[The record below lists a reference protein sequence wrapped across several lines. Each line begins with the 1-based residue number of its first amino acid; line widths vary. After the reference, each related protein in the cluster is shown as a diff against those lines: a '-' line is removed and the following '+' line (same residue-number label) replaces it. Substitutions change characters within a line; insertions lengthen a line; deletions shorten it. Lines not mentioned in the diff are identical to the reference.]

1 MISSERTVIDMAGG
15 TWTDQ
20 NKVRPGVY
28 IRFHTGSNAGLT
40 VGERGVVTICEP
52 LSWGPVG
59 EVMTIES
66 GANMVP
72 FTGYDITHEK
82 NRFLREIFR
91 GTNRTS
97 APTLLY
103 LYRPTAASSAKA
115 TVTTGV
121 LTATAKYVGARGN
134 DITIVV
140 TEDADSE
147 ADEFYVSTVVGG
159 EIVDQQHAAVVADL
173 VANDWVDWSG
183 TGALTATVGAPLIG
197 GADGTVAASAYSTY
211 LEAIEPYKFDVI
223 IYDGTD
229 STVQD
234 AMVGFVNRLADENGQ
249 YTQLV
254 AANLTNPDS
263 RFVINVMSGVTLA
276 DGTVLTPQQVTW
288 WAGGATA
295 GAAYN
300 ESLTYATYPT
310 AVAVSPLLTNNQTIT
325 ALSAGQF
332 ILVADFDEVHV
343 EQDINSLVT
352 YTTDIGEVYHKNRVI
367 RLCNTI
373 ANDIYQQFSQNYIG
387 IVNNNEAGR
396 ARFQAAI
403 VGYLLQIQANEGIQN
418 FSADDVEVLPG
429 NDIDSIVVNVA
440 IQVVDSVEKI
450 YMTVTV
456 S

>member
-1 MISSERTVIDMAGG
+1 MAGG
-15 TWTDQ
+15 TWTTQ

-28 IRFHTGSNAGLT
+28 IRFTTNRALGLT

-52 LSWGPVG
+52 MSWGPVG
-59 EVMTIES
+59 EVMTV
-66 GANMVP
+66 ANGDDMTP
-72 FTGYDITHEK
+72 YTGYDITNEK

-91 GTNRTS
+91 GTNRTIP
-97 APTLLY
+97 PTTLY
-103 LYRPTAASSAKA
+103 LYRPAATSSAKA
-115 TVTTGV
+115 TVTTGA
-121 LTATAKYVGARGN
+121 LTATAKYPGVRGN

-140 TEDADSE
+140 TEDVDNEGS
-147 ADEFYVSTVVGG
+147 FFVSTVVDG
-159 EIVDQQHAAVVADL
+159 EIQDQQSAETVADL
-173 VANDWVDWSG
+173 VPNDWVDWSG
-183 TGALTATVGAPLIG
+183 TGALTATVGAPLTS
-197 GADGTVAASAYSTY
+197 GADGTVAASAYSDY

-234 AMVGFVNRLADENGQ
+234 AMVSFVNRLADENGQ

-254 AANLTNPDS
+254 AANLTAPDS

-276 DGTVLTPQQVTW
+276 DGTTLTPQQVTW

-295 GAAYN
+295 GAQFN

-310 AVAVSPLLTNNQTIT
+310 AVAVTPLLTNNQIIS
-325 ALSAGQF
+325 ALNAGQF

-343 EQDINSLVT
+343 EQDIDSLTT
-352 YTTDIGEVYHKNRVI
+352 YTTDIGVVYKKNRII

-387 IVNNNEAGR
+387 VVNNNDAGR
-396 ARFQAAI
+396 ARFKAAI
-403 VGYLLQIQANEGIQN
+403 VGYLYQIQDAEGIQN
-418 FSADDVEVLPG
+418 FDPEDVEVLPG
-429 NDIDSIVVNVA
+429 IDIDAIVVNVA
-440 IQVVDSVEKI
+440 FYAVDAVEKI
-450 YMTVTV
+450 YMTVSV

>member
-1 MISSERTVIDMAGG
+1 MAGG
-15 TWTDQ
+15 TWTTQ

-28 IRFHTGSNAGLT
+28 IRFTTNRALGLT

-52 LSWGPVG
+52 MSWGPVG
-59 EVMTIES
+59 EVMTV
-66 GANMVP
+66 ANGDDMTP
-72 FTGYDITHEK
+72 YTGYDITNEK

-97 APTLLY
+97 PPTTLY
-103 LYRPTAASSAKA
+103 LYRPAATSSAKA
-115 TVTTGV
+115 TVTTGT
-121 LTATAKYVGARGN
+121 LTATAKYPGVRGN

-140 TEDADSE
+140 TEDVDNEGS
-147 ADEFYVSTVVGG
+147 FFVSTVVDG
-159 EIVDQQHAAVVADL
+159 EIQDQQSAETVADL
-173 VANDWVDWSG
+173 VPNDWVDWSG
-183 TGALTATVGAPLIG
+183 TGALTATVGAPLTS
-197 GADGTVAASAYSTY
+197 GADGTVAASAYSDY

-223 IYDGTD
+223 IYDGSD

-234 AMVGFVNRLADENGQ
+234 SMVGFVNRLADENGQ

-254 AANLTNPDS
+254 AANLTAPDS

-276 DGTVLTPQQVTW
+276 DGTALTPQQVTW

-295 GAAYN
+295 GAQFN

-310 AVAVSPLLTNNQTIT
+310 AVAVTPLLTNNQIIS
-325 ALSAGQF
+325 ALQSGQF

-343 EQDINSLVT
+343 EQDIDSLTT
-352 YTTDIGEVYHKNRVI
+352 YTTDIGVVYKKNRII

-387 IVNNNEAGR
+387 VVNNNDAGR
-396 ARFQAAI
+396 ARFKAAI
-403 VGYLLQIQANEGIQN
+403 VGYLYQIQDAEGIQN
-418 FSADDVEVLPG
+418 FDPEDVEVLPG
-429 NDIDSIVVNVA
+429 IDIDAIVVNVA
-440 IQVVDSVEKI
+440 FYAVDAVEKI
-450 YMTVTV
+450 YMTVSV

>member
-1 MISSERTVIDMAGG
+1 MAGG
-15 TWTDQ
+15 TWTTQ

-28 IRFHTGSNAGLT
+28 IRFTTNRALGLT

-52 LSWGPVG
+52 MSWGPVG
-59 EVMTIES
+59 EVMTV
-66 GANMVP
+66 ANGDDMTP
-72 FTGYDITHEK
+72 YTGYDITSEK

-97 APTLLY
+97 PPATLY
-103 LYRPTAASSAKA
+103 LYRPAATSSAKA
-115 TVTTGV
+115 TVTTGT
-121 LTATAKYVGARGN
+121 LTATAKYPGVRGN

-140 TEDADSE
+140 TEDVDNEGS
-147 ADEFYVSTVVGG
+147 FFVSTVVDG
-159 EIVDQQHAAVVADL
+159 EIQDQQSAETVADL
-173 VANDWVDWSG
+173 VPNDWVDWSG
-183 TGALTATVGAPLIG
+183 TGALTATVGAPLTS
-197 GADGTVAASAYSTY
+197 GADGTVAASAYSDY

-223 IYDGTD
+223 IYDGSD

-234 AMVGFVNRLADENGQ
+234 SMVGFVNRLADENGQ

-254 AANLTNPDS
+254 AANLTAPDS

-276 DGTVLTPQQVTW
+276 DGTELTPQQVTW

-295 GAAYN
+295 GAQFN

-310 AVAVSPLLTNNQTIT
+310 AVAVSPLLTNNQIIS
-325 ALSAGQF
+325 ALQSGQF

-343 EQDINSLVT
+343 EQDIDSLTT
-352 YTTDIGEVYHKNRVI
+352 YTTDIGVVYKKNRII

-387 IVNNNEAGR
+387 VVNNNDAGR
-396 ARFQAAI
+396 ARFKAAI
-403 VGYLLQIQANEGIQN
+403 VGYLYQIQDAEGIQN
-418 FSADDVEVLPG
+418 FDPEDVEVLPG
-429 NDIDSIVVNVA
+429 IDIDAIVVNVA
-440 IQVVDSVEKI
+440 FYAVDAVEKI
-450 YMTVTV
+450 YMTVSV

>member
-1 MISSERTVIDMAGG
+1 MAGG
-15 TWTDQ
+15 TWTTQ

-28 IRFHTGSNAGLT
+28 IRFTTNRALGLT

-52 LSWGPVG
+52 MSWGPVG
-59 EVMTIES
+59 EVMTV
-66 GANMVP
+66 ANGDDMTP
-72 FTGYDITHEK
+72 YTGYDITNEK

-97 APTLLY
+97 PPTTLY
-103 LYRPTAASSAKA
+103 LYRPAATSSAKA
-115 TVTTGV
+115 TVTTGT
-121 LTATAKYVGARGN
+121 LTATAKYPGVRGN

-140 TEDADSE
+140 TEDVDNEGS
-147 ADEFYVSTVVGG
+147 FFVSTVVDG
-159 EIVDQQHAAVVADL
+159 EIQDQQSAETVEDL
-173 VANDWVDWSG
+173 VPNDWVDWSG
-183 TGALTATVGAPLIG
+183 TGALTATVGAPLTS
-197 GADGTVAASAYSTY
+197 GADGTVAASAYSDY

-223 IYDGTD
+223 IYDGSD

-234 AMVGFVNRLADENGQ
+234 SMVGFVNRLADENGQ

-254 AANLTNPDS
+254 AANLTAPDS

-276 DGTVLTPQQVTW
+276 DGTELTPQQVTW

-295 GAAYN
+295 GAQFN

-310 AVAVSPLLTNNQTIT
+310 AVAVSPLLTNNQIIS
-325 ALSAGQF
+325 ALQSGQF

-343 EQDINSLVT
+343 EQDIDSLTT
-352 YTTDIGEVYHKNRVI
+352 YTTDIGVVYKKNRII

-387 IVNNNEAGR
+387 VVNNNDAGR
-396 ARFQAAI
+396 ARFKAAI
-403 VGYLLQIQANEGIQN
+403 VGYLYQIQDAEGIQN
-418 FSADDVEVLPG
+418 FDPEDVEVLPG
-429 NDIDSIVVNVA
+429 IDIDAIVVNVA
-440 IQVVDSVEKI
+440 FYAVDAVEKI
-450 YMTVTV
+450 YMTVSV

>member
-1 MISSERTVIDMAGG
+1 MAGG
-15 TWTDQ
+15 TWTTQ

-28 IRFHTGSNAGLT
+28 IRFTTNRALGLT

-52 LSWGPVG
+52 MSWGPVG
-59 EVMTIES
+59 EVMTV
-66 GANMVP
+66 ANGDDMTP
-72 FTGYDITHEK
+72 YTGYDITNEK

-97 APTLLY
+97 PPTTLY
-103 LYRPTAASSAKA
+103 LYRPAATSSAKA
-115 TVTTGV
+115 TVTTGA
-121 LTATAKYVGARGN
+121 LTATAKYPGVRGN

-140 TEDADSE
+140 TEDVDNEGS
-147 ADEFYVSTVVGG
+147 FFVSTVVDG
-159 EIVDQQHAAVVADL
+159 EIQDQQHAAVVADL

-183 TGALTATVGAPLIG
+183 TGALTATVGAPLTS
-197 GADGTVAASAYSTY
+197 GADGTVAASAYSDY

-223 IYDGTD
+223 IYDGSD

-234 AMVGFVNRLADENGQ
+234 SMVGFVNRLADENGQ

-254 AANLTNPDS
+254 AANLTAPDS

-276 DGTVLTPQQVTW
+276 DGTTLTPQQVTW

-295 GAAYN
+295 GAQFN

-310 AVAVSPLLTNNQTIT
+310 AVAVSPLLTNNQIIS
-325 ALSAGQF
+325 ALQSGQF

-343 EQDINSLVT
+343 EQDIDSLTT
-352 YTTDIGEVYHKNRVI
+352 YTTDIGVVYKKNRII

-387 IVNNNEAGR
+387 VVNNNDAGR
-396 ARFQAAI
+396 ARFKAAI
-403 VGYLLQIQANEGIQN
+403 VGYLYQIQDAEGIQN
-418 FSADDVEVLPG
+418 FDPEDVEVLPG
-429 NDIDSIVVNVA
+429 IDIDAIVVNVA
-440 IQVVDSVEKI
+440 FYAVDSVEKV
-450 YMTVTV
+450 YMSV
-456 S
+456 SVS

>member
-1 MISSERTVIDMAGG
+1 MAGG
-15 TWTDQ
+15 TWTTQ

-28 IRFHTGSNAGLT
+28 IRFTTNRALGLT

-52 LSWGPVG
+52 MSWGPVG
-59 EVMTIES
+59 EVMTV
-66 GANMVP
+66 ANGDDMTP
-72 FTGYDITHEK
+72 YTGYDITNEK

-97 APTLLY
+97 PPTTLY
-103 LYRPTAASSAKA
+103 LYRPAATSSAKA
-115 TVTTGV
+115 TVTVGA
-121 LTATAKYVGARGN
+121 LTATAKYPGVRGN

-140 TEDADSE
+140 TEDVDNEGS
-147 ADEFYVSTVVGG
+147 FFVSTVVDG
-159 EIVDQQHAAVVADL
+159 EIQDQQSAETVADL
-173 VANDWVDWSG
+173 VPNDWVDWSG
-183 TGALTATVGAPLIG
+183 TGALTATVGAPLTS
-197 GADGTVAASAYSTY
+197 GADGTVAASAYSDY

-223 IYDGTD
+223 IYDGSD

-234 AMVGFVNRLADENGQ
+234 SMVGFVNRLADENGQ

-254 AANLTNPDS
+254 AANLTAPDS

-276 DGTVLTPQQVTW
+276 DGTELTPQQVTW

-295 GAAYN
+295 GAQFN

-310 AVAVSPLLTNNQTIT
+310 AVAVSPLLTNNQIIS
-325 ALSAGQF
+325 ALQSGQF

-343 EQDINSLVT
+343 EQDIDSLTT
-352 YTTDIGEVYHKNRVI
+352 YTTDIGVVYKKNRII

-387 IVNNNEAGR
+387 VVNNNDAGR
-396 ARFQAAI
+396 ARFKAAI
-403 VGYLLQIQANEGIQN
+403 VGYLYQIQDAEGIQN
-418 FSADDVEVLPG
+418 FDPEDVEVLPG
-429 NDIDSIVVNVA
+429 IDIDAIVVNVA
-440 IQVVDSVEKI
+440 FYAVDAVEKI
-450 YMTVTV
+450 YMTVSV

>member
-1 MISSERTVIDMAGG
+1 MAGG
-15 TWTDQ
+15 TWTTQ

-28 IRFHTGSNAGLT
+28 IRFTTNRALGLT

-52 LSWGPVG
+52 MSWGPVG
-59 EVMTIES
+59 EVMTV
-66 GANMVP
+66 ANGDDMTP
-72 FTGYDITHEK
+72 YTGYDITSEK

-97 APTLLY
+97 PPTTLY
-103 LYRPTAASSAKA
+103 LYRPAATSSAKA
-115 TVTTGV
+115 TVTTGA
-121 LTATAKYVGARGN
+121 LTATAKYPGVRGN

-140 TEDADSE
+140 TEDVD
-147 ADEFYVSTVVGG
+147 DEGSFFVSTVVDG
-159 EIVDQQHAAVVADL
+159 EIQDQQSAETVADL
-173 VANDWVDWSG
+173 VPNDWVDWSG
-183 TGALTATVGAPLIG
+183 TGALTATVGAPLTS
-197 GADGTVAASAYSTY
+197 GADGTVAASAYSDY

-223 IYDGTD
+223 IYDGSD

-234 AMVGFVNRLADENGQ
+234 SMVGFVNRLADENGQ

-254 AANLTNPDS
+254 AANLTAPDS

-276 DGTVLTPQQVTW
+276 DGTELTPQQVTW

-295 GAAYN
+295 GAQFN

-310 AVAVSPLLTNNQTIT
+310 AVAVSPLLTNNQIIS
-325 ALSAGQF
+325 ALQSGQF

-343 EQDINSLVT
+343 EQDIDSLTT
-352 YTTDIGEVYHKNRVI
+352 YTTDIGVVYKKNRII

-387 IVNNNEAGR
+387 VVNNNDAGR
-396 ARFQAAI
+396 ARFKAAI
-403 VGYLLQIQANEGIQN
+403 VGYLYQIQDAEGIQN
-418 FSADDVEVLPG
+418 FDPEDVEVLPG
-429 NDIDSIVVNVA
+429 IDIDAIVVNVA
-440 IQVVDSVEKI
+440 FYAVDAVEKI
-450 YMTVTV
+450 YMTVSV

>member
-1 MISSERTVIDMAGG
+1 MAGG
-15 TWTDQ
+15 TWTTQ

-28 IRFHTGSNAGLT
+28 IRFTTNRALGLT

-52 LSWGPVG
+52 MSWGPVG
-59 EVMTIES
+59 EVMTV
-66 GANMVP
+66 ANGDDMTP
-72 FTGYDITHEK
+72 YTGYDITNEK

-97 APTLLY
+97 PPTTLY
-103 LYRPTAASSAKA
+103 LYRPAATSSAKA
-115 TVTTGV
+115 TVTTGT
-121 LTATAKYVGARGN
+121 LTATAKYPGVRGN

-140 TEDADSE
+140 TEDVDNEGS
-147 ADEFYVSTVVGG
+147 FFVSTVVDG
-159 EIVDQQHAAVVADL
+159 EIQDQQSAETVADL
-173 VANDWVDWSG
+173 VPNDWVDWSG
-183 TGALTATVGAPLIG
+183 TGALTATVGAPLTS
-197 GADGTVAASAYSTY
+197 GADGTVAASAYSDY

-223 IYDGTD
+223 IYDGSD

-234 AMVGFVNRLADENGQ
+234 SMVGFVNRLADENGQ

-254 AANLTNPDS
+254 AANLTAPDS

-276 DGTVLTPQQVTW
+276 DGTTLTPQQVTW

-295 GAAYN
+295 GAQFN

-310 AVAVSPLLTNNQTIT
+310 AVAVSPLLTNNQIIS
-325 ALSAGQF
+325 ALQSGQF

-343 EQDINSLVT
+343 EQDIDSLTT
-352 YTTDIGEVYHKNRVI
+352 YTTDIGVVYKKNRII

-387 IVNNNEAGR
+387 VVNNNDAGR
-396 ARFQAAI
+396 ARFKAAI
-403 VGYLLQIQANEGIQN
+403 VGYLYQIQDAEGIQN
-418 FSADDVEVLPG
+418 FDPEDVEVLPG
-429 NDIDSIVVNVA
+429 IDIDAIVVNVA
-440 IQVVDSVEKI
+440 FYAVDAVEKI
-450 YMTVTV
+450 YMTVSV